1 MKPSPLLLLLLLLLL
16 LPSSHTLMFVPRKPS
31 ELFYIYFGR
40 SPGSHFIVIINI
52 IFIFLACQSHNVLA
66 GVMHQKVQ
74 EFVRILFQ
82 AI

>member
-1 MKPSPLLLLLLLLLL
+1 MKPSPLLLLLLLLS
-16 LPSSHTLMFVPRKPS
+16 SSHTLMFVTRKPS

-40 SPGSHFIVIINI
+40 SPGSHFIIIIINI
-52 IFIFLACQSHNVLA
+52 IIFLACPCHNVLA
-66 GVMHQKVQ
+66 GVMHQNVQ